1 MRLLS
6 FHIHTHPLLHTRARA
21 HTHTLI
27 HTHTHTHHRANYA
40 CSQKS
45 NSSTGTNVTKKTKIL
60 RPLTIFTLSLARAHT
75 HAPSLSHTHTVRLGR
90 GSCRGILRCR
100 QRYCC
105 LTGCCFF
112 CLHGVNFFLKA
123 LKLSPQAFNL
133 DKGCCVSLWLHVC
146 FRRGP
151 VRLLS
156 RWCSAPHVHVL
167 LCRPPVCFTRLRSR
181 DSCTGGITTWRCIRH
196 LADAGFLKAVA
207 YPLGQKLLVD
217 RFGLH
222 KEV

>member
-27 HTHTHTHHRANYA
+27 HTHTHTH
-40 CSQKS
+40 QPVL
-45 NSSTGTNVTKKTKIL
+45 GTNVTNKKQKKL

-105 LTGCCFF
+105 LSGCCFF

>member
-27 HTHTHTHHRANYA
+27 HTHTHT
-40 CSQKS
+40 
-45 NSSTGTNVTKKTKIL
+45 T
-60 RPLTIFTLSLARAHT
+60 HT
-75 HAPSLSHTHTVRLGR
+75 HTHTHTHTKPSHTHTHTVRLGR